1 MEELNPTQK
10 MMIKAIEEEIYKT
23 RALIEKSKDDREA
36 KKLRLRLA
44 NLKKQWDNAHTTVH
58 RTPEEIK
65 KIEEIVKNV
74 KDNAEVVSA
83 EIEGD
88 RSDKKLTPKEEF
100 EYRLKTYVTDMKN
113 RVVEA
118 KKAAALYKEVSAV
131 LKGREPFCEENMYK
145 GFVDNISKQCGAID
159 KSLATM
165 EGRIASSDEMIKLCM
180 ENFEMLEKINS
191 FLNNPLNLPGF
202 ES

>member
-1 MEELNPTQK
+1 MKELNPTQK
-10 MMIKAIEEEIYKT
+10 LMVAAIEQEMEKT
-23 RALIEKSKDDREA
+23 RNLLKKAKNDTEA
-36 KKLRLRLA
+36 KKLRARLA
-44 NLKKQWDNAHTTVH
+44 NLKQQWENAHIPVH

-65 KIEEIVKNV
+65 KIDEIVKNV
-74 KDNAEVVSA
+74 EENAEVVSA

-131 LKGREPFCEENMYK
+131 LNGRESFCEETMYK
-145 GFVDNISKQCGAID
+145 GFVSNVTKQCEAID

-165 EGRIASSDEMIKLCM
+165 ENRIAHSDEMIKLCM
-180 ENFEMLEKINS
+180 ENFDMLEKINS

-202 ES
+202 EN